1 MSTAGAVNG
10 RVGVSH
16 VWVTW
21 ARKAAFPA
29 SLLALIVASLIPS
42 LKDALA
48 PRDPAMLP
56 MLIGGAVITYRTI
69 VATIEN
75 RRLTAGSLVV
85 LALIGTASVGEY
97 IAGAVVAFM
106 MIGGEWLEDLTL
118 EKTRN
123 AVRALVKLAPD
134 EATVWEDGEW
144 RLRPVSAIEVGDRV
158 LIRPGDSGPVD
169 GTIVEGAAVLNE
181 STLTG
186 ESMPVE
192 KAVGDTVFAG
202 TVNTSGAI
210 EATADKLGADTTLG
224 TIIRVVHE
232 AQERKGSTQRA
243 ADRFATYFTPAILL
257 ICVGVWFAT
266 GDLMRVM
273 AVLVIACPCALVLA
287 TPTAVVAAVG
297 NAAKRGA
304 LIKGGAILE
313 QLGRVSAVC
322 FDKTGTLTQGRVEV
336 VDATAFGDDDVESVL
351 RLAAAAESR
360 SEHPLAR
367 AIMQAAGS
375 ARLDSADFEQEFGVG
390 IRARVEGRDVWVGNR
405 RLLDHVAIVSGHDT
419 ADRYLA
425 EQERKGRTALVV
437 VSDGECVGGI
447 AAADALRPDS
457 SDAVEA
463 LRSAGVGRVAMLT
476 GDHAT
481 TAGAIAAQVGI
492 DDVRAGLLPTEKLGV
507 VERMKADGQIV
518 AMVGDGVNDAPALVA
533 ADVGVAM
540 GAAGTDVA
548 IESAGM
554 ALMGEDLRLLADM
567 FILGRRTLRI
577 IQQNIWVFAVG
588 VNIAGI
594 AFASAGVL
602 SPVMAAVV
610 HNIASV
616 FVVLNSARL
625 LAFRPR

>member
-1 MSTAGAVNG
+1 MSTTDATSGHG
-10 RVGVSH
+10 GPPPI
-16 VWVTW
+16 WMMC

-29 SLLALIVASLIPS
+29 SLIALILASLIPA

-48 PRDPAMLP
+48 PRDPATLP
-56 MLIGGAVITYRTI
+56 MLIGGAVITYRTV

-75 RRLTAGSLVV
+75 RRLTAGALVV
-85 LALIGTASVGEY
+85 LALVGTAYVGEY

-123 AVRALVKLAPD
+123 AVRALVRLTPD
-134 EATVWEDGEW
+134 EATVWEDDAW
-144 RLRPVSAIEVGDRV
+144 RLRPVSAIRVGDRV
-158 LIRPGDSGPVD
+158 LIRPGDSIPVD
-169 GTIVEGAAVLNE
+169 GEIVEGAAVLDE

-186 ESMPVE
+186 ESMPVD
-192 KAVGDTVFAG
+192 KTVGEAVFAG

-210 EATADKLGADTTLG
+210 EAVARKLGADTTLG

-232 AQERKGSTQRA
+232 AQERKGTTQRA
-243 ADRFATYFTPAILL
+243 ADKFATYFTPAILL
-257 ICVGVWFAT
+257 ICGGVWLAT
-266 GDLMRVM
+266 HDLIRVM

-304 LIKGGAILE
+304 LIKGGAVLE
-313 QLGRVSAVC
+313 ELGRVDAVC
-322 FDKTGTLTQGRVEV
+322 FDKTGTLTQGRVET
-336 VDATAFGDDDVESVL
+336 VDAVAFSDGDVARVL
-351 RLAAAAESR
+351 SLAAAAESR

-367 AIMQAAGS
+367 AIVAAADGPPLES
-375 ARLDSADFEQEFGVG
+375 SDFEQEFGVG
-390 IRARVEGRDVWVGNR
+390 IRAVVDGSDVWVGNR
-405 RLLDHVAIVSGHDT
+405 RLLDHAQIVSGLER
-419 ADRYLA
+419 ADSFLA

-437 VSDGECVGGI
+437 VRDGECVGGI
-447 AAADALRPDS
+447 ALADALRADS
-457 SDAVEA
+457 SDAITA
-463 LRSAGVGRVAMLT
+463 LRAAGVERVAMLT

-481 TAGAIAAQVGI
+481 TANAIASQVGI
-492 DDVRAGLLPTEKLGV
+492 DDVHAGLLPTQKLEV
-507 VERMKADGQIV
+507 VERMMADGLVV
-518 AMVGDGVNDAPALVA
+518 AMIGDGVNDAPALVQA
-533 ADVGVAM
+533 NVGIAM

-567 FILGRRTLRI
+567 FVLGRRTLGI
-577 IQQNIWVFAVG
+577 IRQNIWVFAVG

-594 AFASAGVL
+594 GLASAGIL

-610 HNIASV
+610 HNISSV

>member
-1 MSTAGAVNG
+1 MSTTITARDRDGAL
-10 RVGVSH
+10 H
-16 VWVTW
+16 VVALWI
-21 ARKAAFPA
+21 RKAAFPL
-29 SLLALIVASLIPS
+29 SLLALILASLVPA
-42 LKDALA
+42 LKQLVA

-75 RRLTAGSLVV
+75 RRLTAGALVV
-85 LALIGTASVGEY
+85 LALVGTAYVGEY

-123 AVRALVKLAPD
+123 AVRALVRLTPD
-134 EATVWEDGEW
+134 EATVWEDGAW
-144 RLRPVSAIEVGDRV
+144 RLRPVSAIVVGDRV
-158 LIRPGDSGPVD
+158 LIRPGDAIAVD
-169 GTIVEGAAVLNE
+169 GTIVEGAAVLDE

-186 ESMPVE
+186 ESMPVDKTE
-192 KAVGDTVFAG
+192 GDPVFAG

-210 EATADKLGADTTLG
+210 EARAEKLGADTTLG

-232 AQERKGSTQRA
+232 AQERKGATQRA
-243 ADRFATYFTPAILL
+243 ADKFATYFTPGILL
-257 ICVGVWFAT
+257 ICVAVWFAT
-266 GDLMRVM
+266 GDLIRVM

-304 LIKGGAILE
+304 LIKGGAVLE
-313 QLGRVSAVC
+313 QLGRVDAVC
-322 FDKTGTLTQGRVEV
+322 FDKTGTLTQGRVEI
-336 VDATAFGDDDVESVL
+336 VDATAFGEGSAEHVL

-367 AIMQAAGS
+367 AIVAAAEG
-375 ARLDSADFEQEFGVG
+375 AQPDSSGFEQEFGVG
-390 IRARVEGRDVWVGNR
+390 IRAEVEGSDVWVGNR
-405 RLLDHVAIVSGHDT
+405 RLLDRVAITGGGEA
-419 ADRYLA
+419 ADNYLA

-437 VSDGECVGGI
+437 TCDGECVGGI
-447 AAADALRPDS
+447 AVADALRADS
-457 SDAVEA
+457 ADVITA
-463 LRSAGVGRVAMLT
+463 LRSAGVARVAMLT

-481 TAGAIAAQVGI
+481 TAAAIAAQVGI
-492 DDVRAGLLPTEKLGV
+492 DDVHAGLLPTEKLDV
-507 VERMKADGQIV
+507 VERMKADGMVV
-518 AMVGDGVNDAPALVA
+518 AMVGDGVNDAPALVQ

-554 ALMGEDLRLLADM
+554 ALMGEDLRVLADM
-567 FILGRRTLRI
+567 FVLGRRTLGI
-577 IQQNIWVFAVG
+577 IRQNIWVFAVG
-588 VNIAGI
+588 VNVAGI
-594 AFASAGVL
+594 SLASAGVL
-602 SPVMAAVV
+602 SPVMAAIV